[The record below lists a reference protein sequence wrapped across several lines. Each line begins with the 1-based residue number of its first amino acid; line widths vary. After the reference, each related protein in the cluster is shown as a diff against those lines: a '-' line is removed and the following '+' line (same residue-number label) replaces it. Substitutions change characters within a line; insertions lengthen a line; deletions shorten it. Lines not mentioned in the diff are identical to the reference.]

1 MPWEQNGIHPDSDVL
16 PPTTPTQATQVTK
29 AVTDQITIT
38 VTPQISFS
46 IPVTDPKWATY
57 KSALPRFQFNSASWS
72 AMAEQGAP
80 HIQMEKR
87 LFVEIN
93 ASFDQ
98 AQKQTLAA
106 NQPLINELAQA
117 GYVANKPGA
126 TLQQKIV
133 YATLRAKDDP
143 ALDRSTRYLVAV
155 QILLRSIQNDI
166 TTQTDGGG

>member
-1 MPWEQNGIHPDSDVL
+1 MPWEQKDNPSNSDV
-16 PPTTPTQATQVTK
+16 PPQPTRTQAASTPKSVP
-29 AVTDQITIT
+29 DQITIT

-46 IPVTDPKWATY
+46 IPVTDPKWAQY
-57 KSALPRFQFNSASWS
+57 KSALPWFQFNSASWS
-72 AMAEQGAP
+72 AMAEQGVP
-80 HIQMEKR
+80 RIQMEKR

-98 AQKQTLAA
+98 ARKQTLAA

-143 ALDRSTRYLVAV
+143 ALDRSTRYLIAV
-155 QILLRSIQNDI
+155 QILLRSIQDDI
-166 TTQTDGGG
+166 TSQTGGGG

>member
-1 MPWEQNGIHPDSDVL
+1 MPWEQSGIHPDADVL
-16 PPTTPTQATQVTK
+16 PPTPPTQATQVTK
-29 AVTDQITIT
+29 AVTDQITVAI
-38 VTPQISFS
+38 TPQISFS

-57 KSALPRFQFNSASWS
+57 KSALPRFQFDSASWS

-80 HIQMEKR
+80 RIQMEKR

-117 GYVANKPGA
+117 GYVANQPGA
-126 TLQQKIV
+126 TLQQRNV
-133 YATLRAKDDP
+133 YVTLRAKDDP
-143 ALDRSTRYLVAV
+143 ILDRSTRYLIAV
-155 QILLRSIQNDI
+155 QILLRSLQDDI
-166 TTQTDGGG
+166 TRQTDGGG

>member
-1 MPWEQNGIHPDSDVL
+1 
-16 PPTTPTQATQVTK
+16 
-29 AVTDQITIT
+29 
-38 VTPQISFS
+38 
-46 IPVTDPKWATY
+46 
-57 KSALPRFQFNSASWS
+57 
-72 AMAEQGAP
+72 MAEQGAP